1 RPRTGTSVLG
11 SCLHGPLVCISGS
24 ISFNEIFSDISPF
37 LSDFCFQT
45 RISSIAGRSTMSSAI
60 PHVVA
65 FLTRPLLSSGAFAPT
80 AVSSTRPSRLCVPC
94 ATYLPWTRMTPTPT
108 RTTATLRLFEF
119 TSYSTDSLT
128 LASAG
133 SAPRS
138 TATIKSKSSPKATT
152 LPEPHSAP
160 FTLSQAKAAPRPAP
174 AVPTPR
180 ATKTETKP
188 SAPRAAPAPIV
199 RLDLEKLDTTA
210 YLYAGARRS

>member
-1 RPRTGTSVLG
+1 
-11 SCLHGPLVCISGS
+11 
-24 ISFNEIFSDISPF
+24 
-37 LSDFCFQT
+37 
-45 RISSIAGRSTMSSAI
+45 MSSAI

-65 FLTRPLLSSGAFAPT
+65 FLTRALLSSGAFAPT

-108 RTTATLRLFEF
+108 RTIATLRLFEF

-138 TATIKSKSSPKATT
+138 TATLKSKSSPKATT
-152 LPEPHSAP
+152 LPVVSAAAFRP
-160 FTLSQAKAAPRPAP
+160 FHALAGKGRPAP

-188 SAPRAAPAPIV
+188 SAPRAASAPIV
-199 RLDLEKLDTTA
+199 RLDLKKLDTTA